1 MTIISNSLQVVID
14 RMAVA
19 AAAAGRSSDEIKLIA
34 VSKTWGAEHLEAAY
48 RAGQRR
54 YGESYLQE
62 ALGKMTALC
71 ALEIEWHFIGA
82 LQSNKTRAIAEQF
95 AWVHTVDRF
104 DLAERLA
111 KARPISAAPLNVCL
125 QVNISA
131 EPSKRGVAAD
141 ETASLAARVAGLHG
155 IRLRGLM
162 AIPRATPD
170 QAEQRAQFA
179 SLRRLYQALNAAG
192 LSLDTLSMGM
202 SDDLEAA
209 IAEGATMIRVGTALF
224 GKRDA
229 N

>member
-1 MTIISNSLQVVID
+1 MTTILNRLQVVTD
-14 RMAVA
+14 RITA
-19 AAAAGRSSDEIKLIA
+19 AAKAAGRSVDEIQLIA
-34 VSKTWGAEHLEAAY
+34 VSKSWGAEHLEAAY
-48 RAGQRR
+48 SAGQRR
-54 YGESYLQE
+54 FGESYLQE
-62 ALGKMTALC
+62 ALDKMTALR
-71 ALEIEWHFIGA
+71 ALDIEWHFIGA
-82 LQSNKTRAIAEQF
+82 LQSNKTRTIAEQF

-111 KARPISAAPLNVCL
+111 RARPVSATPLNICL

-131 EPSKRGVAAD
+131 ETSKRGVAAD

-170 QAEQRAQFA
+170 KAEQRAQFA
-179 SLRRLYQALNAAG
+179 ALRQLYQALNAAG

-209 IAEGATMIRVGTALF
+209 IAEGATMVRVGTALF

-229 N
+229 H